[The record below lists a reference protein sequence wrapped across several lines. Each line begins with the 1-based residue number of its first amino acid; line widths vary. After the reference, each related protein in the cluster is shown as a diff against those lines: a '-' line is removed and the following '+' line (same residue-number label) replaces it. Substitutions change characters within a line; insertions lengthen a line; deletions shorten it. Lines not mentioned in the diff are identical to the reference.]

1 MTSVLRK
8 KCPEVRTDL
17 PEQPSVSGPSRDAS
31 GGAPSQEEEGRP
43 RPRAPPSGSF
53 PAGGSSPRPLAG
65 TWRPRRAGRGRRC
78 AVSRGRVG
86 ERAGDTPAASAPFLA
101 WSVAKAA
108 GAAVRSSAFAPPPAA
123 ALCSRA
129 QALRLRSS
137 RGECRAPSL
146 GAGA

>member
-1 MTSVLRK
+1 MTSVLKK
-8 KCPEVRTDL
+8 KCAEVRTDL
-17 PEQPSVSGPSRDAS
+17 PEQPSVPGPSREAS
-31 GGAPSQEEEGRP
+31 GGAPSQAEEGRP

-78 AVSRGRVG
+78 AASRGWVG
-86 ERAGDTPAASAPFLA
+86 ERAGDTPAASAPFPA
-101 WSVAKAA
+101 WSAARAA
-108 GAAVRSSAFAPPPAA
+108 GAAVRSSAFAPPLAA

-137 RGECRAPSL
+137 RGECGAPSR